1 MDSTA
6 DICHSI
12 TSLSSGQMNYLQRL
26 CGLLPLAGDLAH
38 AQATVYVKAR
48 QGSLLVIAAQASPST
63 TSVKD
68 KAYGVG
74 SCFSAGEEPL
84 VWRTMVTGIPI
95 AGQREWA
102 LGFVADMHTFPLYDP
117 DGQIIAVVS
126 FETGGVETVSGHAS
140 SILMESAHML
150 LTLAEPVGD
159 ISVYR
164 RLLARD
170 GIMIADAHG
179 EIIFANAA
187 ANSIYNMLGLGRI
200 VGRHVYDRRINL
212 RLAQKAAAELIALEE
227 QFEQDRMV
235 FIRRAIPII
244 KEGAA
249 VRTIIVISDITEQKQ
264 KEKEL
269 LVKSAVIQEIHH
281 RVKNNLQT
289 IASLLR
295 LQARRTT
302 SPEVKAALRES
313 VNRILSISVVHE
325 FLSQQDQEV
334 IDIAE
339 VARNILDQVIQ
350 NMIGPDFTMET
361 VFHAE
366 AVIMPSEQ
374 ATSVALVINE
384 LIQNSIE
391 HGFAGRNSGRIGID
405 MAVMPDAYTLTIYD
419 NGAGLPDNFANRSS
433 ASLGLQIVRTLIETD
448 LGGQFELTSQGGVHA
463 RIVIPKASEEV

>member
-1 MDSTA
+1 
-6 DICHSI
+6 
-12 TSLSSGQMNYLQRL
+12 
-26 CGLLPLAGDLAH
+26 
-38 AQATVYVKAR
+38 
-48 QGSLLVIAAQASPST
+48 
-63 TSVKD
+63 
-68 KAYGVG
+68 
-74 SCFSAGEEPL
+74 
-84 VWRTMVTGIPI
+84 
-95 AGQREWA
+95 
-102 LGFVADMHTFPLYDP
+102 
-117 DGQIIAVVS
+117 
-126 FETGGVETVSGHAS
+126 
-140 SILMESAHML
+140 ML